1 MAGRPRYIAA
11 DVPYLLERDA
21 VANDTARPHMEQ
33 RRFAREY
40 DCYEDDE
47 DLEPSY
53 YGNARRGEDLRRVD
67 RGLTSRDRGF
77 YPPHDL
83 GQPEPARRA
92 RPYHSPPPYDAADEE
107 LAFSRRRRPTNYP
120 PTYDAL
126 DDESILEHER
136 RGSFRRPG
144 LTDYQLPLHLRD
156 MGLDDLDGRSFRN
169 MNPGSRNFDSR
180 HGLRGSRDMGPD
192 HLVGRE
198 PRVRRGMEPPWLDDY
213 HDGFDMGPRGSRHGF
228 GTAGVREAGRHRTV
242 HHFEDDDINGEFGE
256 APRGRRP
263 HLTVHRSDL
272 DFRPGNDDIEHD
284 FRGEFRAPTAAELRH
299 RRFVAQMH
307 DELDAE
313 ERDAEVREWERREAQ
328 IEERSTKMDVKMENT
343 RHGLRNRRVRKPRA
357 AGVHPTDNSLD
368 DDIAEVTYGRRGYAF
383 RPRQTGNQQNLRANG
398 NIERR
403 RAHPPHEPPTY
414 DSLTPTQVTARSQAK
429 ANRRPVTG
437 PVAQSVN
444 PQHVAAAVPSNTETH
459 PVEKVVAAFT
469 TDEEASRG
477 QQSAQGPIDQ
487 ANNGG
492 TARHGAGSRTHPAPP
507 PRSMTRGL
515 SADSAH
521 TSRAEVGDNGS
532 SDSCDSDSDTP
543 DEGSEIAGAR
553 DDSLTGDEVLQSFV
567 HIAL

>member
-1 MAGRPRYIAA
+1 MAGRPRYIVA
-11 DVPYLLERDA
+11 DVPYLLDCEA
-21 VANDTARPHMEQ
+21 VANDTAGAHMEQ
-33 RRFAREY
+33 RRRPRED

-47 DLEPSY
+47 DLALAY

-77 YPPHDL
+77 YLPHDL

-136 RGSFRRPG
+136 RGRFPRPG
-144 LTDYQLPLHLRD
+144 LTDYRLPFNVRD

-169 MNPGSRNFDSR
+169 MNPGPRNFNSR

-192 HLVGRE
+192 HLVGLE
-198 PRVRRGMEPPWLDDY
+198 PRVRRGMEPRLDDDD
-213 HDGFDMGPRGSRHGF
+213 DGFDMGPRGSRHGF

-242 HHFEDDDINGEFGE
+242 HRFEDDDIEGEFGK

-263 HLTVHRSDL
+263 HLAVHRSDL
-272 DFRPGNDDIEHD
+272 DFRCVNDDIEH
-284 FRGEFRAPTAAELRH
+284 GEFRAPTTAELRH
-299 RRFVAQMH
+299 QRFLAQMH

-313 ERDAEVREWERREAQ
+313 ERDAEARERERREAQ
-328 IEERSTKMDVKMENT
+328 IEDRHTEMDVKMENT
-343 RHGLRNRRVRKPRA
+343 RHGLRNRRARIPRA

-383 RPRQTGNQQNLRANG
+383 RPRQTGNRQNLRANG

-403 RAHPPHEPPTY
+403 RAYPPHEPPTY
-414 DSLTPTQVTARSQAK
+414 DSLTPTQVAARSQAK
-429 ANRRPVTG
+429 ANRRPITG
-437 PVAQSVN
+437 PVAQSAN

-459 PVEKVVAAFT
+459 PVEKVVAAIT
-469 TDEEASRG
+469 ADEEISHG
-477 QQSAQGPIDQ
+477 QRTAQAPIDQ

-492 TARHGAGSRTHPAPP
+492 SARHGAGSRTHAAPP
-507 PRSMTRGL
+507 PRSVTRGL

-521 TSRAEVGDNGS
+521 TSRAEVGDNGF

-543 DEGSEIAGAR
+543 GEGSETAGAR